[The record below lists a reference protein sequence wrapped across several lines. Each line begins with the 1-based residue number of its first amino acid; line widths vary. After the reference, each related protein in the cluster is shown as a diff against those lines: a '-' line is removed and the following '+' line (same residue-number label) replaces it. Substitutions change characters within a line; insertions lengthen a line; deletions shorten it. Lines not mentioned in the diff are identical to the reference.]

1 MQDQNLHLLKV
12 VTADAGPWA
21 ATAARARQPA
31 APGDVAI
38 PGTGRG
44 WPATQG
50 PHASTLDSAPAVKPP
65 PPARTPA
72 SARAGETPRR
82 QRVPQRHAGRSAG
95 SQTTAPERPRVPP
108 RRLPGAPARPW
119 PLWAATGRVAGGN
132 GGRRS
137 GEPARPS

>member
-50 PHASTLDSAPAVKPP
+50 RTHRRSTGRRLSSPAASPD
-65 PPARTPA
+65 PA

-82 QRVPQRHAGRSAG
+82 QRVPQRHAGRSA
-95 SQTTAPERPRVPP
+95 AARRV
-108 RRLPGAPARPW
+108 RCGTGLAGISCCPAAHVKKPFTSASS
-119 PLWAATGRVAGGN
+119 LFQVEAATRGPAGSN
-132 GGRRS
+132 RRQ
-137 GEPARPS
+137 